1 MNKALFLDR
10 DGVINIRRIGEYV
23 RTPAEF
29 ILMEEILPL
38 LHEAHQRGYKLIVI
52 SNQQGVGKGLM
63 TMADLDM
70 VHEHMQECLRR
81 AGAPM
86 IDAIYFCADLDGT
99 QSTHRKPAPGM
110 LFDAMQ
116 EHDVDGSISWFVGD
130 SRTDAQ
136 AGKAAGVHTALIG
149 KFVQEDADIVAATH
163 ASLFDQLVLC
173 L

>member
-70 VHEHMQECLRR
+70 VHEHMQECLRV
-81 AGAPM
+81 AGAPT
-86 IDAIYFCADLDGT
+86 IDAIYVCTDLDGM

-110 LFDAMQ
+110 LLDAMRD
-116 EHDVDGSISWFVGD
+116 HDINATASWFVGD
-130 SRTDAQ
+130 SISDAH
-136 AGKAAGVHTALIG
+136 AGVAAGVHTALIG
-149 KFVQEDADIVAATH
+149 SFESGAAELIEASHREMVQRLT
-163 ASLFDQLVLC
+163 QLL
-173 L
+173 